1 MWWANDVGNSKQL
14 RPALAFGLLFG
25 GVLVPRV
32 RSPCPMASLRGEMDR
47 WWSANRGLW
56 VCDSAKIYIYL
67 LYMYICDI
75 FICADYIQRWHRSI
89 FRLHTQTNLEVIQIC
104 ASHGFIVPSD
114 DPSEN
119 GVFRWL
125 VGAAARLA
133 QHRSHHSRDG
143 WDVCG
148 MAEFSMR
155 LCINIYTYKSIWK
168 DEIPTQLL
176 LYTLE
181 CQLLCK
187 GTR

>member
-1 MWWANDVGNSKQL
+1 MVSKRRGELQTTPPCVGFRLAVWWG
-14 RPALAFGLLFG
+14 
-25 GVLVPRV
+25 
-32 RSPCPMASLRGEMDR
+32 PCPSSALPVSHGKSPR
-47 WWSANRGLW
+47 WDGQMMICKQGFMGVWF
-56 VCDSAKIYIYL
+56 CKDIYIYL